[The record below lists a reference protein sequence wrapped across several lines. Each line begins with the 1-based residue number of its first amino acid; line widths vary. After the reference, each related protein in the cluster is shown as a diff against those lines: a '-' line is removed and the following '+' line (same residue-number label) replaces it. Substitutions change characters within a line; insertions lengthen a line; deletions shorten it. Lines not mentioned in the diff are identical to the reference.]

1 MTRDRSREREGR
13 ARDDG
18 VANDRD
24 VSLESSVDVDARDA
38 ASTTYARAMDVVSE
52 IASSSAL
59 AGALAGPLGIA
70 RGTEATEAT
79 ETTGASAR
87 ASEGGAADDD
97 DDDDDDDDAGTRAL
111 ENQGRVVSLLA
122 SFERGT
128 PMMALFLMIFFYKH
142 FAQLAFVGWLTYAL
156 LRANGRTVAEVAK
169 REARKVADVGGVIVA
184 LLAHLL
190 VVWTMTPTGRRARGM
205 FQEPAGFWTCA
216 FDVAALDLCARYAF
230 IVAKLLIVA
239 LPMHVL
245 QRVLRISSKAAA
257 KMPTARVYRRR
268 ASLLS
273 TVEYANAACRTLIPA
288 PVWLAYFKRELPSLF
303 ASFVTGLYVVFKLR
317 GVVQRGFDFI
327 NAASTWL
334 TASKRAGDI
343 ATREDL
349 MEAGDVCAIC
359 REPCV
364 DATKLRCSH
373 IFCEDCIG
381 EWFDRQPSR
390 GASREKTCP
399 VCRAVVHSGTLKSFG
414 DGSTQLSPLF
424 F

>member
-1 MTRDRSREREGR
+1 MTRDLPRAREGR
-13 ARDDG
+13 ARDDD
-18 VANDRD
+18 VASDRE
-24 VSLESSVDVDARDA
+24 VLLASSVDGDARDA
-38 ASTTYARAMDVVSE
+38 ATTTYERAMDAVSE

-70 RGTEATEAT
+70 RGTEATAAT
-79 ETTGASAR
+79 ETTAASAR
-87 ASEGGAADDD
+87 ANEGADDD
-97 DDDDDDDDAGTRAL
+97 DADDADDVDDAGTRAL
-111 ENQGRVVSLLA
+111 ESQGRIVSLLA

-156 LRANGRTVAEVAK
+156 LRANGRTVTEVAK
-169 REARKVADVGGVIVA
+169 REARKVADVGAVMVA

-273 TVEYANAACRTLIPA
+273 TCLLYTS
-288 PVWLAYFKRELPSLF
+288 PSP
-303 ASFVTGLYVVFKLR
+303 R
-317 GVVQRGFDFI
+317 D
-327 NAASTWL
+327 
-334 TASKRAGDI
+334 
-343 ATREDL
+343 
-349 MEAGDVCAIC
+349 
-359 REPCV
+359 
-364 DATKLRCSH
+364 
-373 IFCEDCIG
+373 
-381 EWFDRQPSR
+381 
-390 GASREKTCP
+390 
-399 VCRAVVHSGTLKSFG
+399 
-414 DGSTQLSPLF
+414 
-424 F
+424 

>member
-87 ASEGGAADDD
+87 ASEGGGAAD

-327 NAASTWL
+327 NASSTWL